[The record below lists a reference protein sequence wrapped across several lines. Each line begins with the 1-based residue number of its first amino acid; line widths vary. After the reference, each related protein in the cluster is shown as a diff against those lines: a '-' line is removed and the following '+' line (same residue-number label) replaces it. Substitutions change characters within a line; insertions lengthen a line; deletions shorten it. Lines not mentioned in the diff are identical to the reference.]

1 MADFLSV
8 TQDIEKLTDQVK
20 FFKKKKNV
28 KLFQKT
34 TFETPKQVSDVF
46 SASENRFC
54 ELQILSPK
62 KPSTP
67 VLKSFN
73 KKISAVKTFW
83 KLIPR

>member
-8 TQDIEKLTDQVK
+8 TQDIEKLTDPVK
-20 FFKKKKNV
+20 FLKKKK
-28 KLFQKT
+28 KGCLFQKT

-46 SASENRFC
+46 SASENGFC

-62 KPSTP
+62 KPSKP

-73 KKISAVKTFW
+73 NKISAVKTFW